1 MQTTSQP
8 MRVKAVYFT
17 DDQEPL
23 RDVVA
28 VVAGRFLLVTQDEN
42 DTDGTLYNLDVIR
55 TLEGVEPIKRQGASR
70 IGVASL

>member
-1 MQTTSQP
+1 
-8 MRVKAVYFT
+8 MRVKTVYFT

-55 TLEGVEPIKRQGASR
+55 TLDGVEPIKRRGASR

>member
-1 MQTTSQP
+1 
-8 MRVKAVYFT
+8 MRVKTVYFT

-42 DTDGTLYNLDVIR
+42 DTDGTLYNLDIIR
-55 TLEGVEPIKRQGASR
+55 SIEGVEPIKRHGASR